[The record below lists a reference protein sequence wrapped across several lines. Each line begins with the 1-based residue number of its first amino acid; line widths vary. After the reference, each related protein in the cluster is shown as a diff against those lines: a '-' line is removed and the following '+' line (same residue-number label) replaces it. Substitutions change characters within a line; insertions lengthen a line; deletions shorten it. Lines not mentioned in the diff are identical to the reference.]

1 MDDITRRTAELK
13 RQIERRR
20 FAGDDPVVALTPR
33 LGQAEIVA
41 RTLAAERAGA
51 ALTIGEL
58 RYNPGEDLA
67 EAAIRSALG
76 ALRSHSFA
84 AARVRLDEAAE
95 RAHDPESQQRI
106 SLLKALTRHLS
117 ALIYVPL
124 HEKLRL
130 GLADLD
136 ETLRGLDLLPAAE
149 RLHFRDEID
158 RLLTLREAA
167 AGGDPFLD
175 ATWILVRAQLAISAG
190 QDEAALLWLLRL
202 AARFTDAAPGD
213 TTPDG
218 YLADLIARSRQQILT
233 MIGLPPTPLAEGAK
247 PPESVRPRELFNAL
261 TARLST
267 DLGRDVMQGMGFFA
281 MREYVGAEIA
291 DEGSRR

>member
-1 MDDITRRTAELK
+1 MHEITRRTAELK
-13 RQIERRR
+13 RQVERRR

-51 ALTIGEL
+51 ALTIGEV
-58 RYNPGEDLA
+58 RYNPSEDLA
-67 EAAIRSALG
+67 EVAIRSAVG
-76 ALRSHSFA
+76 ALRSQSFA

-95 RAHDPESQQRI
+95 RAQEPESQQRI
-106 SLLKALTRHLS
+106 SLFKALTRHLS

-130 GLADLD
+130 SLADLD

-149 RLHFRDEID
+149 RLHYRDEID

-175 ATWILVRAQLAISAG
+175 TAWILVRAQLAMSAG

-202 AARFTDAAPGD
+202 AARLSPTTPGTAA
-213 TTPDG
+213 PDG
-218 YLADLIARSRQQILT
+218 YLTDLTARAQQHILT
-233 MIGLPPTPLAEGAK
+233 MIGLPPSPPDEGAK
-247 PPESVRPRELFNAL
+247 PPESVRPREFLNAL
-261 TARLST
+261 TERLST
-267 DLGRDVMQGMGFFA
+267 DLGRDVTQGMGFFA
-281 MREYVGAEIA
+281 LREYVGAEIA
-291 DEGSRR
+291 DGS